1 MRFRKVYAVCFRNNF
16 YIFEKDLYLDPIEII
31 EIKKI
36 KTVKSDNDFGNLCFV
51 SYNLKMII
59 FFKFQKII
67 SEDEVFFLESEDKE
81 SWIGVI
87 GKAMVKLGY

>member
-1 MRFRKVYAVCFRNNF
+1 MIKGTGTINLEKKDIYKEGWLNYQSKYSKRFRKVYAVCSRNNF

-59 FFKFQKII
+59 FFKF
-67 SEDEVFFLESEDKE
+67 
-81 SWIGVI
+81 
-87 GKAMVKLGY
+87 